1 MASLAAN
8 MINGI
13 SCLIVAY
20 SSALRDDSFTERVG
34 SVSAREIARTA
45 KERRAG
51 SLEYAEAI
59 LNIYNK
65 RTKAGL
71 SIGRL
76 YDTGKRKGDYVEYI
90 TDESEDD

>member
-13 SCLIVAY
+13 ARLIVTY
-20 SSALRDDSFTERVG
+20 GNALRDDSFTERVG

-51 SLEYAEAI
+51 SLGYAEAI
-59 LNIYNK
+59 LNI
-65 RTKAGL
+65 
-71 SIGRL
+71 
-76 YDTGKRKGDYVEYI
+76 
-90 TDESEDD
+90 